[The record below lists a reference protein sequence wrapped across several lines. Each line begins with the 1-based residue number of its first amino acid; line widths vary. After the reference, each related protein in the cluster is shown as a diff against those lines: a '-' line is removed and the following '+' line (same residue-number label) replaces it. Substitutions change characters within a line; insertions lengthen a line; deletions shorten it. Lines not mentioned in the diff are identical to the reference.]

1 MAVLNRSL
9 TWRRSTFGLRKR
21 RTPSGRSAPRGTRN
35 LTVATASRACRCR
48 TGQGHPVWLNRDP
61 IFESGGINVYAFCLN
76 TPINYLDTD
85 GRGVDT
91 LVDAGSICVSAYDLV
106 NEPSWGNAG
115 YLAWDVAATA
125 VPFVPGSWV
134 VKARKLAKL
143 AGKSDGLP
151 KRVTNPK
158 HHPGSKSPEPANV
171 DDLYNRSIVDDNG
184 VRWAKDDDG
193 VIHRFSKPSNGE
205 CHWNGSTGGGDPIL
219 MQNIPNEVLQKLR
232 SP

>member
-1 MAVLNRSL
+1 LDRGVPRHTQNR
-9 TWRRSTFGLRKR
+9 RAAAR
-21 RTPSGRSAPRGTRN
+21 
-35 LTVATASRACRCR
+35 SRACGYGIA
-48 TGQGHPVWLNRDP
+48 TGHPVWLNRDP
-61 IFESGGINVYAFCLN
+61 IFEAGGINVYTFTLN
-76 TPINYLDTD
+76 APILYLDTD
-85 GRGVDT
+85 GRGVET
-91 LVDAGSICVSAYDLV
+91 LVDAGSICASAWDLFT
-106 NEPSWGNAG
+106 EPSWGNAG
-115 YLAWDVAATA
+115 YLEWDVAATA
-125 VPFVPGSWV
+125 IPGVPGSWV
-134 VKARKLAKL
+134 VKTSKLAKL

-193 VIHRFSKPSNGE
+193 VVHRFSKPSNGE